1 MRRRAIIIDLCLD
14 ALASLVILAVTLWS
28 VWAYMGGL

>member
-14 ALASLVILAVTLWS
+14 ALVTLVILTTTLWS
-28 VWAYMGGL
+28 VWAYMEGL